1 VAEAAN
7 LLTPLLMLVQSL
19 LSPPAPPPA
28 QVAVDPDAEARRIV
42 ECVGRYES
50 GGNYGAVS
58 QTGKYRGKYQTTST
72 FFLTYGGD
80 PQFVGRHELA
90 PPRMQDDVALRG
102 FKARGLA
109 PWPGTEKGCK

>member
-1 VAEAAN
+1 VAEPVN

-28 QVAVDPDAEARRIV
+28 QVAADPDAEARRIA

-58 QTGKYRGKYQTTST
+58 KTGKYRGKYQTTSD
-72 FFLTYGGD
+72 FFLRYGGD
-80 PQFVGRHELA
+80 PQFAGRHELA
-90 PPRMQDDVALRG
+90 PPAMQDEVALRG
-102 FKARGLA
+102 YKARGLA
-109 PWPGTEKGCK
+109 PWPGAEKVCR